1 MADANTDVQIQAML
15 TAKFLKLPDLETN
28 IKTAMASN
36 KAAGV
41 KVIGEQILIPPKQR
55 NMGPFGAPS

>member
-1 MADANTDVQIQAML
+1 MQIQAML